1 MKYILPQKNINYC
14 ISRGYEIAEVWTKYR
29 YNNITFVKLVP
40 KEESL
45 EIKHC
50 WQAMGFVNTKMET
63 YVSAFSSSDSI
74 LDQVG
79 LINDL
84 QWNEVYERIK
94 ASSKGNKNLLSI
106 NRHKPKG
113 ANKKKGNWLARDKK
127 AKQRKWGRFNDLYSV
142 CERYHI
148 NFQFAEKQFNDQDYY
163 AFNSGVVVKRV
174 S

>member
-14 ISRGYEIAEVWTKYR
+14 ISRGYEVAEVWTKYNH
-29 YNNITFVKLVP
+29 NNITFVKLVP

-50 WQAMGFVNTKMET
+50 WQAMGFTNTKMDT

-84 QWNEVYERIK
+84 EWNSVYERIIGTAK
-94 ASSKGNKNLLSI
+94 DNPLGLWK
-106 NRHKPKG
+106 HKPKG
-113 ANKKKGNWLARDKK
+113 QNKSNGGWLARDKK
-127 AKQRKWGRFNDLYSV
+127 SNQRKWKSFDDLYSL
-142 CERYHI
+142 CGHYHI
-148 NFQFAEKQFNDQDYY
+148 NFSYAEKQFKDNNDYY
-163 AFNSGVVVKRV
+163 AFNNGVIVKKA